1 MGKKIMSDIGEGLL
15 SGAME
20 ALEYAKGQSVG
31 VVTHH
36 VSVPQQVDVVAIRKK
51 LHMSR
56 KVFSAEFGFSIRT
69 LEKWE
74 RGERIPEAP
83 TRAYLT
89 VIANNPKAVIDAL
102 HQIS

>member
-1 MGKKIMSDIGEGLL
+1 MGVFKN
-15 SGAME
+15 E
-20 ALEYAKGQSVG
+20 ANEPNEKSRF
-31 VVTHH
+31 H
-36 VSVPQQVDVVAIRKK
+36 IRIQARC
-51 LHMSR
+51 SPI
-56 KVFSAEFGFSIRT
+56 SIRT